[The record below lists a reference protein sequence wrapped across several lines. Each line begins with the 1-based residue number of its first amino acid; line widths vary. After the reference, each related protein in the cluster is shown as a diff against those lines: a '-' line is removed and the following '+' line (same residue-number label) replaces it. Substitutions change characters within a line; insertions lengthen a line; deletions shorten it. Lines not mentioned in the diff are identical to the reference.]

1 MSQFQWELNLKL
13 ISESQEEGATHLH
26 SFQTFQVIF
35 VHSEYPLDE
44 KKVCYIP
51 RKQIKQQTL
60 GLER

>member
-1 MSQFQWELNLKL
+1 MNQFQWELNLKL
-13 ISESQEEGATHLH
+13 ISESQEEGPTHLH
-26 SFQTFQVIF
+26 SIQTFQVIF
-35 VHSEYPLDE
+35 VHSGHPLDE